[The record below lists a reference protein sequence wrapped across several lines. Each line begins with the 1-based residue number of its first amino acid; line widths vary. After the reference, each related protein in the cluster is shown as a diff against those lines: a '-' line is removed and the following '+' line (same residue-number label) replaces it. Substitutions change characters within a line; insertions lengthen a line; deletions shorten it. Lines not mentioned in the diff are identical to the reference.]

1 VTTITE
7 AVDAAGASER
17 NRRLGRL
24 TRVSACVAAL
34 CVAATACA
42 DPGSP
47 AGLWK
52 TVDDKSGKERAL
64 VRIVDNNGVFEGTV
78 EKIFDQPGD
87 DPKHLC
93 RRCDGERKDQPIVGM
108 VFLWGLRRDGDV
120 YGGGEVLDPNIG
132 RTYRARL
139 KLIDGGRKLEV
150 RAYIGISLF
159 GRSQTWVRQE

>member
-1 VTTITE
+1 MK
-7 AVDAAGASER
+7 S
-17 NRRLGRL
+17 RRMKLL
-24 TRVSACVAAL
+24 ACVSACVAAL
-34 CVAATACA
+34 CMAAAARA
-42 DPGSP
+42 DPDSP

-52 TVDDKSGKERAL
+52 TIDDKTGKERAL

-78 EKIFDQPGD
+78 EKIFDQPND

-93 RRCDGERKDQPIVGM
+93 RRCDGERKDKPIVGM
-108 VFLWGLRRDGDV
+108 VFLWGLRRDGDH

-139 KLIDGGRKLEV
+139 KLIDGGRKLEL

-159 GRSQTWVRQE
+159 GRSQTWLRQE

>member
-1 VTTITE
+1 MREII
-7 AVDAAGASER
+7 DAAGEQPVR
-17 NRRLGRL
+17 MRRLRRL
-24 TRVSACVAAL
+24 AWVSACVAAL
-34 CVAATACA
+34 CSAATACA
-42 DPGSP
+42 DSDSP

-93 RRCDGERKDQPIVGM
+93 RRCDGERKDKPIIGM
-108 VFLWGLRRDGDV
+108 VFLWGLRRDGDI
-120 YGGGEVLDPNIG
+120 YRGGEVLDPNIG

-139 KLIDGGRKLEV
+139 KLLDGGRKLEV

-159 GRSQTWVRQE
+159 GRSQTWLRQE